1 MFRIALIAATLLV
14 AGATLARSEPAGNR
28 VKVNGMEMYYE
39 VSGEGDPLIVL
50 HGAYMNIPSMGTIIP
65 KLAETHKVYAIEFQG
80 HGRTT
85 DIDRPITYPNL
96 ADDVAAFMDAV
107 KIEKADV
114 FGYSMGAAAGLQLA
128 IRHPEKVDKLAAA
141 SVAYDA
147 EGWQPAFKAFIPQM
161 SVEMFVNMP
170 FAEDY
175 RKLAANPDGFPEL
188 VRKLIALEKEPM
200 AWEADVRAL
209 KTPVLI
215 ITGDADV
222 ATLEHSVALFR
233 LLGGGRHGRH
243 GQTAARLAPC
253 RPPGDVAYR
262 RHQPA
267 RVASCVRRTISEGQ
281 DAEGILRVGSTADG
295 DCLAL
300 PRNKK
305 GIPLRECPYSLV
317 LRSMPGGWHLQ
328 SLIIGPSYVLHH
340 RRRGSR
346 YPSTCRRRGS
356 PGHVRCGAASRL
368 PRHGPAG

>member
-233 LLGGGRHGRH
+233 LLGGGVM
-243 GQTAARLAPC
+243 
-253 RPPGDVAYR
+253 GDMGK
-262 RHQPA
+262 P
-267 RVASCVRRTISEGQ
+267 
-281 DAEGILRVGSTADG
+281 
-295 DCLAL
+295 L
-300 PRNKK
+300 P
-305 GIPLRECPYSLV
+305 
-317 LRSMPGGWHLQ
+317 
-328 SLIIGPSYVLHH
+328 
-340 RRRGSR
+340 
-346 YPSTCRRRGS
+346 
-356 PGHVRCGAASRL
+356 ASRL
-368 PRHGPAG
+368 AVLPATSHTAVVSQPELLHAFVEPFLKGKTPKGFFE